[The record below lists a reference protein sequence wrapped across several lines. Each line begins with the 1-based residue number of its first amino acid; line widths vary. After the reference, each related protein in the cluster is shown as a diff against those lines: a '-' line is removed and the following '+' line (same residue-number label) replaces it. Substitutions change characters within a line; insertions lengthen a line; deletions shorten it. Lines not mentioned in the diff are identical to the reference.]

1 MATVHDVET
10 FWAGVWLY
18 QFAAPI
24 ICDAGGSHYS
34 YVRKQSPTSYS
45 FDVRWYLPL
54 LSPAQIRN
62 LLSPLYN
69 KLTSL
74 GIPVQLT
81 IPPAVLPDPN
91 ARTNTGIGAAP
102 ANSYFASRLFP
113 RANWDNATIY
123 NTTFTAIRAST
134 EAGFVFHGVNF
145 WTPLSV
151 AGYPGN
157 GNAIADHWRGAI
169 MHADVF
175 ADALDLTQTTADE
188 FRERHAR
195 LEAVMDGIREAT
207 RREGRM
213 SMRRMCWSRSGRRRF
228 LGISIRG
235 WCGSRGSGI
244 RGGCFGRLNCRGVR
258 GGRSRLRMGCQRR
271 MEGCAGRGGGE
282 GGEGD
287 GFWMAW
293 TEAKDDKFSEYARNQ
308 WKLDKRTSSNR
319 RQQYWH

>member
-1 MATVHDVET
+1 MLTSVIVKAHPPTPVTTFRLEFQVRPASDPSTPNMPTVHDVET

-24 ICDAGGSHYS
+24 ICDAGGTHYS
-34 YVRKQSPTSYS
+34 YVRKQSATSYS
-45 FDVRWYLPL
+45 FDVRWELPI
-54 LSPAQIRN
+54 LSPAQVRN

-69 KLTSL
+69 KLNSL

-81 IPPAVLPDPN
+81 VPPAVLPDPS
-91 ARTNTGIGAAP
+91 ARVNTGVGAAP

-123 NTTFTAIRAST
+123 NTTFAAIRATT

-151 AGYPGN
+151 AGYPGS

-175 ADALDLTQTTADE
+175 ADALDLTQTTPEE
-188 FRERHAR
+188 FREDHAR

-207 RREGRM
+207 PAGGAYVNEADVLEPEWQATFFGDKYKRLALVKRERDPWGLFWAVKLPGSERWEVEDEDGLPTQNGRL
-213 SMRRMCWSRSGRRRF
+213 CLVQSGRGRR
-228 LGISIRG
+228 
-235 WCGSRGSGI
+235 
-244 RGGCFGRLNCRGVR
+244 
-258 GGRSRLRMGCQRR
+258 
-271 MEGCAGRGGGE
+271 
-282 GGEGD
+282 
-287 GFWMAW
+287 
-293 TEAKDDKFSEYARNQ
+293 
-308 WKLDKRTSSNR
+308 
-319 RQQYWH
+319 